1 MFIYTA
7 RGKVRKCYKKI
18 ELGIDVFTRY
28 AAGCHL
34 RSIRTW

>member
-7 RGKVRKCYKKI
+7 RGKGRKCYKKM

-28 AAGCHL
+28 AGCHPW
-34 RSIRTW
+34 SIIKV